1 MVNKKRVVSG
11 IRPTGKLH
19 LGNYFGAIEN
29 WLDLQKKYDCFFLIV
44 DWHAL
49 TTDYKNPG
57 EMPTKIKDMA
67 IDLLSCGIDPQK
79 STLFVQSHVKEHAE
93 LFLLLSMLTP
103 ISWLERNPTF
113 KDQVKELADKEIA
126 NLGFLGYPVLQTAD
140 ILIYDGETVPVGKD
154 QLPYLEVCREIT
166 RRFNY
171 LYGETFKEPQSLLTN
186 TPLITGVDGRKMS
199 KSYDNAIYL
208 ADEPKEFERK
218 ILTFITDPS
227 RKRRTDPGDPKDCP
241 AFQNFHKRFMDKKE
255 QAQVT
260 QECTTAAIGCID
272 CKKRLLLKMN
282 PWITPIREKRK
293 ELLKDENKL
302 YTCLKDG
309 RDKAQSIAQKTMT
322 RVRSAL
328 KIT

>member
-29 WLDLQKKYDCFFLIV
+29 WLELQNKYDCFFLIV

-57 EMPTKIKDMA
+57 DLSTKIKDMTL
-67 IDLLSCGIDPQK
+67 DLLSCGIDPQE

-113 KDQVKELADKEIA
+113 KDQIKELADKEIA

-171 LYGETFKEPQSLLTN
+171 LYGETFKEPQSLLTP

-208 ADEPKEFERK
+208 ADEPKEFEKK
-218 ILTFITDPS
+218 ILTFITDPR
-227 RKRRTDPGDPKDCP
+227 RKLRGDPGDPKDCP

-255 QAQVT
+255 QAEVT
-260 QECTTAAIGCID
+260 KECTTAAIGCID

-293 ELLKDENKL
+293 ELLKDEKKL
-302 YTCLKDG
+302 YTTLKDG
-309 RDKAQSIAQKTMT
+309 AHKAQAFAEKTMA

-328 KIT
+328 KIA

>member
-113 KDQVKELADKEIA
+113 KDQVKE
-126 NLGFLGYPVLQTAD
+126 GLQVNYW
-140 ILIYDGETVPVGKD
+140 IIMGQKI
-154 QLPYLEVCREIT
+154 IT
-166 RRFNY
+166 
-171 LYGETFKEPQSLLTN
+171 
-186 TPLITGVDGRKMS
+186 
-199 KSYDNAIYL
+199 
-208 ADEPKEFERK
+208 EPKK
-218 ILTFITDPS
+218 I
-227 RKRRTDPGDPKDCP
+227 
-241 AFQNFHKRFMDKKE
+241 
-255 QAQVT
+255 
-260 QECTTAAIGCID
+260 
-272 CKKRLLLKMN
+272 
-282 PWITPIREKRK
+282 
-293 ELLKDENKL
+293 
-302 YTCLKDG
+302 
-309 RDKAQSIAQKTMT
+309 
-322 RVRSAL
+322 
-328 KIT
+328 

>member
-1 MVNKKRVVSG
+1 MANKKRVVSG

-29 WLDLQKKYDCFFLIV
+29 WLELQNKYDCFFLIV

-57 EMPTKIKDMA
+57 DLSTKIKDMTL
-67 IDLLSCGIDPQK
+67 DLLSCGIDPQE

-140 ILIYDGETVPVGKD
+140 ILIYDGEIVPVGKD

-171 LYGETFKEPQSLLTN
+171 LYGETFKEPQSLLTP

-208 ADEPKEFERK
+208 ADEPKEFEKK
-218 ILTFITDPS
+218 ILTFITDPR

-255 QAQVT
+255 LAQVT
-260 QECTTAAIGCID
+260 EECTTAAIGCID

-282 PWITPIREKRK
+282 
-293 ELLKDENKL
+293 L
-302 YTCLKDG
+302 
-309 RDKAQSIAQKTMT
+309 
-322 RVRSAL
+322 
-328 KIT
+328 